1 MKKPTCLIGVLVL
14 TAVVIS
20 GCVIPISNDVATEKI
35 VFPFAASDVKK
46 IEIYKMM
53 DSVPPEIKTVTVD
66 SDIEYLYTYFT
77 ELSVEN
83 KMSSS
88 NNIVGTVKFVF
99 YLEDRTTYDLKYR
112 NIAVKDGRLQSKY
125 FDYFTS
131 SDVMGVWDTVS
142 GEISKIPSENATVQ

>member
-1 MKKPTCLIGVLVL
+1 MQ
-14 TAVVIS
+14 
-20 GCVIPISNDVATEKI
+20 
-35 VFPFAASDVKK
+35 
-46 IEIYKMM
+46 
-53 DSVPPEIKTVTVD
+53 
-66 SDIEYLYTYFT
+66 
-77 ELSVEN
+77 SVEN